1 MKSFI
6 AKIERVGDR
15 QKKER
20 SLSGSRVRAPKK
32 TCELLVG
39 GCLVPLGNSEIL
51 VIPNKSK

>member
-6 AKIERVGDR
+6 AKIEQVGDR